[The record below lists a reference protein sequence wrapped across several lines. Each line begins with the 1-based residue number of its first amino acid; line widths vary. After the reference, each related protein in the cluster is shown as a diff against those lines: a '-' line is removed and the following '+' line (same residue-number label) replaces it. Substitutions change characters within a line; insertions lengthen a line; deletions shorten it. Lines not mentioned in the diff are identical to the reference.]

1 MKSSK
6 HIMKYSIKTIVLVAV
21 TAILAS
27 CNTDNNSRNYVF
39 FPNMYEDVGYDT
51 YLPIEFMNASAA
63 GTPATNSVA
72 RGHMPYDY
80 SNTIKG
86 KEAARIQPVP
96 FDDINSEENLKVGK
110 ELFNIY
116 CAICHGTKGDGQG
129 NLVKRDKILGVPT
142 YSDPARNIT
151 IGTAYHTIFYGL
163 NSMGSYKN
171 QLNYKERW
179 LVSNY
184 VMKLKKDLTK

>member
-1 MKSSK
+1 M
-6 HIMKYSIKTIVLVAV
+6 IAFLG
-21 TAILAS
+21 S
-27 CNTDNNSRNYVF
+27 CNNDKNSRNYVL

-51 YLPIEFMNASAA
+51 YSPVEFMNASAA
-63 GTPATNSVA
+63 LTPPSNTIA

-80 SNTIKG
+80 PNTLDG
-86 KEAARIQPVP
+86 KDAARVQLVP
-96 FDDINSEENLKVGK
+96 FSDLNSEDNLKVGK
-110 ELFNIY
+110 ELYTIY
-116 CAICHGTKGDGQG
+116 CAVCHGTKGNGQG
-129 NLVKRDKILGVPT
+129 NLVMREKILGVPS
-142 YSDPARNIT
+142 YADAARNIT